1 MHVSHYYL
9 MMMAHLLKV
18 AFQRKMLVETIRAT
32 LVERQPIITLQEEIH
47 KMISFIHHITGIV
60 HLRKNRIF
68 LERR

>member
-18 AFQRKMLVETIRAT
+18 ASPRKVVVGTIRAT

-47 KMISFIHHITGIV
+47 NLISIIHHITEII
-60 HLRKNRIF
+60 HLRKNKIF

>member
-9 MMMAHLLKV
+9 MTMAHLLKV
-18 AFQRKMLVETIRAT
+18 ASPRKVVVGTIRAT

-47 KMISFIHHITGIV
+47 NLISFIHQIIEII
-60 HLRKNRIF
+60 HLRRNKIF